1 MELPTQQPLGKA
13 SSTGESE
20 HKAGRDG
27 IASVAE
33 TGLDTAAVGLE
44 EVKGEFGV
52 EVPAVVLGEQDRRE
66 ESSVAPAPG
75 VPKRAAGAAAAAAAD
90 DPSQERGTGEQ
101 QQALRSMQGE
111 AKAPVAEVGEKEGS
125 SSTPANNSSAT
136 GGRARPGTSAGAR
149 SSCEDVGSGRGGE
162 EEEEG
167 RKSEPEGAVV
177 QAMAAVAEA
186 IIPAEAMLQ
195 PAEAALARLLD
206 THDNFF
212 SSDKDEKQ
220 VCTYKVAYA
229 CTVVRMI
236 RTYVQPQA
244 VQLLYDS

>member
-13 SSTGESE
+13 TGESE

-44 EVKGEFGV
+44 EEEKGKFGA
-52 EVPAVVLGEQDRRE
+52 EVSAVVLGEQDRRE

-75 VPKRAAGAAAAAAAD
+75 VPKRAAGEAAAAAAD
-90 DPSQERGTGEQ
+90 DLSQERETGEQ
-101 QQALRSMQGE
+101 QQAPRSMQGE
-111 AKAPVAEVGEKEGS
+111 AKAPVAEVGGKEGS
-125 SSTPANNSSAT
+125 SSTPASNSSAT
-136 GGRARPGTSAGAR
+136 SRPGGGTSAGAR
-149 SSCEDVGSGRGGE
+149 SSCEDVGSGGGGE
-162 EEEEG
+162 EG
-167 RKSEPEGAVV
+167 GSEPEGAEVE
-177 QAMAAVAEA
+177 AMSAVADA

-195 PAEAALARLLD
+195 PAEAALAKLLD

-220 VCTYKVAYA
+220 VCTK
-229 CTVVRMI
+229 
-236 RTYVQPQA
+236 
-244 VQLLYDS
+244 